1 MKNKDFKFFAIIGAL
16 MLACLFS
23 WSYYFRV
30 YSQKDTI
37 DIKQFPKQIHNWSS
51 EEVIITDEEYAILET
66 RNAFARKYF
75 TPDGK
80 AVLLYIIY
88 SQNNRKVSHPPE
100 VCYTGSGMSVL
111 SHSTFTVPDLEKQKF
126 KEPKMLKNLPLK
138 INRLML
144 QQGQAKEVS
153 FYWFKVGDRFTPS
166 YWGQQLLIAMKTL
179 SGQKSSSA
187 MIRVSAAIHEGDVK
201 KAESDSVEFIKMISP
216 KLFTFLP

>member
-1 MKNKDFKFFAIIGAL
+1 MKNKDLKFYVIIAILA
-16 MLACLFS
+16 LACVFS
-23 WSYYFRV
+23 WSYYFHV
-30 YSQKDTI
+30 YSQKDTV
-37 DIKQFPKQIHNWSS
+37 DIKQFPKQIRNWSS
-51 EEVIITDEEYAILET
+51 EDLIITEEEYAILET

-111 SHSTFTVPDLEKQKF
+111 SHSTFTVPGMENQKF
-126 KEPKMLKNLPLK
+126 DEPKMAKNLPLR

-144 QQGQAKEVS
+144 ERGQSKEVS
-153 FYWFKVGDRFTPS
+153 FYWFKVGDKFTPS
-166 YWGQQLLIAMKTL
+166 YWGQQFLIAIKTL
-179 SGQKSSSA
+179 SGKKSSSA
-187 MIRVSAAIHEGDVK
+187 MIRVSAAVLQEDVK
-201 KAESDSVEFIKMISP
+201 KAESDTVEFIQMISP